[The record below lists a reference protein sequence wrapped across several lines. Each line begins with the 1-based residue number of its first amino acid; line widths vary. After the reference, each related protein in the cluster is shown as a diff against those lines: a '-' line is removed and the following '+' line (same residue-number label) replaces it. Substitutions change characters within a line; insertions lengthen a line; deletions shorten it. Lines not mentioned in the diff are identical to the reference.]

1 MTANAAKPAKPPE
14 QSTVVWRIELLGGV
28 CLRHQDHILEH
39 FKTRRMTLLLARL
52 ACFPNRAHPRDTL
65 AEELWPEEAPDTLR
79 ERFRQTLSMLRRE
92 LEPEG
97 VAPGSVLMADRSTVR
112 LSSVVFVTDVAEFE
126 TACRM
131 AKEQTPG
138 RQIEL
143 LQQAAHLYQGELLP
157 GFYEDWI
164 LTEREHLAERHRQAM
179 SRLTNAYAALGQFE
193 AAIETARRAVAS
205 DPLREESRCALIRVF
220 AQSGRSSDARR
231 QYEEWEHLLRVEMD
245 AEPSASAQTLMEQVR
260 SGELAAKPR
269 TGTASEPEVNAP
281 LPISAASPQ
290 TQVTPPPFSP
300 AAPPPPVAPLA
311 PALPLP
317 VSLTRFFGR
326 EEEIAHLLS
335 LLLPISAGVSFPQPP
350 MPNAQPATPGAQP
363 SSLLPGVHPQGRTHP
378 SSLLTPPPPLVT
390 LTGSGG
396 AGKTRL
402 ALEVARRVSPEY
414 NGAVW
419 FVSLADVAHPA
430 LIADALVETLG
441 VSRSAHAAPLE
452 QAIEFLRPYPAA
464 LLILDNFEHLQEEGT
479 PLVQTLRQRLPRL
492 SCLVTSRHK
501 LNVDG
506 ERDIALPPLPIPDA
520 AETLENL
527 LAYPGIQLFLD
538 RAQAARYSFLLTPDN
553 AEAVALLGQRLE
565 GLPLAIELAAAWAAT
580 LAPEQILQ
588 RLSRR
593 FDLLVSRR
601 KDVPQ
606 RHQSLQAA
614 LEGSYQLLPPR
625 LQRLYARLSVFRGGW
640 TLEAAEAI
648 AREEGTG
655 NREQRGQNT
664 RNRKQEEEPQHPTP
678 NTQHR
683 THPSSFRLHPLPVL
697 DGLAILQERSFVVS
711 EERGAAMRYRLLE
724 SLREFGAEQL
734 EEEEQFALSQSH
746 AQYFLALAGEAHAQQ
761 RTPNEKMWFDRLE
774 AEYDNLRAAMEW
786 SLRNDVETVLKI
798 SARLCGFWMTR
809 GLAREGNEWLQKALP
824 ANGAKPNED
833 DSAGRGIRADALTC
847 HALMKLSLGDYDA
860 GRELARTSLELLRH
874 LEDKPGMARAL
885 NTLGAILM
893 EQSNYHEAQ
902 TCYEECLSLY
912 RALQNASG
920 ASVVLANLGNVVYA
934 QGKYALACAH
944 YGECLETRRALGDRR
959 GIAAALDY
967 LGRAVREQ
975 GDYARACALHTES
988 LAMRRELNDKESI
1001 ALSLNHLG
1009 TVKTFLGE
1017 REAARC
1023 LHEEGLAVAR
1033 EIGDKGSMAE
1043 ALSCMGELARLT
1055 GDEKATRDYFLQ
1067 SLAISQELG
1076 DQSNLAATLEAC
1088 AGLARSEE
1096 QFYGAAQM
1104 MGAADAIRRAISN
1117 PVRPTQ
1123 RPRYEQIIAALRA
1136 TLGEARFQQAWN
1148 GGCALTLEHALQL
1161 TKQDIHF

>member
-1 MTANAAKPAKPPE
+1 MTANAAKSAKPPE
-14 QSTVVWRIELLGGV
+14 QSSVVWRIELLGGV
-28 CLRHQDHILEH
+28 CLRHQDRVLEH

-52 ACFPNRAHPRDTL
+52 ACFPNRAHPRDML
-65 AEELWPEEAPDTLR
+65 AEELWPDETPDTLR

-97 VAPGSVLMADRSTVR
+97 VSSGSVLMADRSTVR
-112 LSSVVFVTDVAEFE
+112 LKPTAFVTDVAEFE
-126 TACRM
+126 TSCRL
-131 AKEQTPG
+131 AKEQTPA

-164 LTEREHLAERHRQAM
+164 LTEREHLVERHRQAM
-179 SRLTNAYAALGQFE
+179 SRLINAYAALGQFE
-193 AAIETARRAVAS
+193 AALETARRAVAS

-220 AQSGRSSDARR
+220 AQAGRSSDARR

-245 AEPSASAQTLMEQVR
+245 AEPSDATKALMEQVR
-260 SGELAAKPR
+260 SGELAAAGK
-269 TGTASEPEVNAP
+269 TGAEAETGVHA
-281 LPISAASPQ
+281 LRPISSAISQ
-290 TQVTPPPFSP
+290 TQVTPPFSP
-300 AAPPPPVAPLA
+300 VISPLPPAPTLA
-311 PALPLP
+311 PAPPLP
-317 VSLTRFFGR
+317 ISLTRFFGR

-335 LLLPISAGVSFPQPP
+335 LLLPVYADVSAPQPF
-350 MPNAQPATPGAQP
+350 N
-363 SSLLPGVHPQGRTHP
+363 L
-378 SSLLTPPPPLVT
+378 PPPLVT
-390 LTGSGG
+390 LTGAGG

-402 ALEVARRVSPEY
+402 ALEVARRLRSEY
-414 NGAVW
+414 NQSVW
-419 FVSLADVAHPA
+419 FVPLADVAHPH

-441 VSRSAHAAPLE
+441 ISRSAHAAPLE
-452 QAIEFLRPYPAA
+452 QAIEFLQSYPAA

-506 ERDIALPPLPIPDA
+506 ERDIALPPLPTPEG
-520 AETLENL
+520 AETPERL

-640 TLEAAEAI
+640 TLEAAEAFC
-648 AREEGTG
+648 EEKG
-655 NREQRGQNT
+655 E
-664 RNRKQEEEPQHPTP
+664 RKKEKAGLQLLSPFSFPLS
-678 NTQHR
+678 
-683 THPSSFRLHPLPVL
+683 PSDVL
-697 DGLAILQERSFVVS
+697 DGLAVLQERSFVVS

-746 AQYFLALAGEAHAQQ
+746 AEYFLSLAGEAQAQQ

-786 SLRNDVETVLKI
+786 ALQNDVETALQM

-809 GLAREGNEWLQKALP
+809 GLAREGNEWLHSALSKDKDGKQSDTII
-824 ANGAKPNED
+824 GAALEAD
-833 DSAGRGIRADALTC
+833 RGAGATADSGDRRQIRADALNC
-847 HALMKLSLGDYDA
+847 HALMKLSLGSYDE
-860 GRELARTSLELLRH
+860 GRELAREALALLRQ
-874 LEDKPGMARAL
+874 LEDRPGMARAL

-893 EQSNYHEAQ
+893 EQGSYHEAQ

-912 RALQNASG
+912 RALKNASG
-920 ASVVLANLGNVVYA
+920 VSVVLANLGNVVYA
-934 QGKYALACAH
+934 QGEYALACAH
-944 YGECLETRRALGDRR
+944 YGECLEARRTLGDRR

-975 GDYARACALHTES
+975 GDYARACELHTES

-1009 TVKTFLGE
+1009 TVKAFLGE
-1017 REAARC
+1017 REEARC
-1023 LHEEGLAVAR
+1023 LHEESLTVAG

-1043 ALSCMGELARLT
+1043 ALSHLGELARLR
-1055 GDEKATRDYFLQ
+1055 GDEKAARAYVLQ
-1067 SLAISQELG
+1067 SIAILREVG
-1076 DQSNLAATLEAC
+1076 DKSGLAASLEAC

-1096 QFYGAAQM
+1096 QFYAAAQM
-1104 MGAADAIRRAISN
+1104 LGAADTLRREISN
-1117 PVRPTQ
+1117 PVRPSQ
-1123 RPRYEQIIAALRA
+1123 RPHYEQTLAAVRE
-1136 TLGEARFQQAWN
+1136 TLGEERFRQAWEK
-1148 GGCALTLEHALQL
+1148 GQVLTLEHALDL
-1161 TKQDIHF
+1161 TD